1 MKDVHLK
8 DQKLA
13 PDKTLFECHICKR
26 PFSKKNQLEDHVKI
40 HKKKELFTCK
50 ICGFAYGRILDLNRH
65 LNKVHPNQNGQK
77 KEYLK
82 CEFCPRDFLCGSAL
96 QTHNR
101 IHQKENIA
109 TCEFCGFAYGTIHD
123 LNRHINKVHPE
134 KKSQLKKNNL
144 KCEFCLR
151 DFLRGSELQRHIQIH
166 QKENIATCEF
176 CGFAYGTIH
185 DLNRHINKVHPE
197 KKMLSLQNY

>member
-1 MKDVHLK
+1 MAHD
-8 DQKLA
+8 
-13 PDKTLFECHICKR
+13 
-26 PFSKKNQLEDHVKI
+26 SS
-40 HKKKELFTCK
+40 
-50 ICGFAYGRILDLNRH
+50 LNRH

-151 DFLRGSELQRHIQIH
+151 DFLRGSELQRHILGNNSYIHVYDFPQKDHFYYYTQIH
-166 QKENIATCEF
+166 KI
-176 CGFAYGTIH
+176 
-185 DLNRHINKVHPE
+185 RK
-197 KKMLSLQNY
+197 

>member
-1 MKDVHLK
+1 MAHD
-8 DQKLA
+8 
-13 PDKTLFECHICKR
+13 
-26 PFSKKNQLEDHVKI
+26 SS
-40 HKKKELFTCK
+40 
-50 ICGFAYGRILDLNRH
+50 LNRH

-151 DFLRGSELQRHIQIH
+151 DFLRGSELQRHILGNNSYIH
-166 QKENIATCEF
+166 VYDFPQKIFSMCH
-176 CGFAYGTIH
+176 GT
-185 DLNRHINKVHPE
+185 
-197 KKMLSLQNY
+197 